1 MHLVDDRHGVGGIG
15 LFPGVARK
23 VVSVTEN
30 LLPVSRPVGGAVVQN
45 VGESGEK
52 GTFTVDNISFFVT
65 SADCGEY
72 VPENDSI
79 SEKINPRMTQN
90 SEG

>member
-52 GTFTVDNISFFVT
+52 GTFTVDKICFFCDKCT
-65 SADCGEY
+65 LRKICPRECLNFR
-72 VPENDSI
+72 ENKS
-79 SEKINPRMTQN
+79 
-90 SEG
+90 